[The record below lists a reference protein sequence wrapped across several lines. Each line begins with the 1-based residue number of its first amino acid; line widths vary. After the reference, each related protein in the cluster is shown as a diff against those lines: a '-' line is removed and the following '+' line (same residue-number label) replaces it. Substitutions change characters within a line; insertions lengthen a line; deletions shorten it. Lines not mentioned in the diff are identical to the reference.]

1 MAALFFGGFMSV
13 IKVEPWGKDQG
24 EYVLIDESDFD
35 DKKHKLYSEVK
46 KEQKVKESKRLNK
59 NASTNQ

>member
-1 MAALFFGGFMSV
+1 MSV